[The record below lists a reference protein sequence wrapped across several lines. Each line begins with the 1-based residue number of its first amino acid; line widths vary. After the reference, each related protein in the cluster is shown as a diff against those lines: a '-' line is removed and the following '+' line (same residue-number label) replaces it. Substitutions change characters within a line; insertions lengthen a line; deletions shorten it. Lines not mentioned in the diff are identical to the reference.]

1 MCNAMRVG
9 IITIG
14 NELLSGFTIDRNAA
28 WIGQQLLSSGIK
40 VNVHH
45 TIPDDL
51 GVIYD
56 TLEYQ
61 FREWRCDQ
69 IIVTGGLGPT
79 VDDITVSSFLEY
91 FDDSHEFDKEYWEIL
106 SERFKRLNFKMPNLN
121 KNQAYKSKRGIMIP
135 NLVGTARGL
144 HYTKKHDSVLKS
156 VKGLIAGDK
165 NRVNFFALPGVPK
178 EMKSMFTNYVL
189 PEIEKSLKNK
199 VVCKSIRTTGV
210 PESILQEKITD
221 IIDANKEKCDIAF
234 LPHRMLG
241 VDIRLTS
248 SDNQLVVDLINSIVP
263 RIKKYVYGYDNDKL
277 EQVIADLLI
286 QNNLTVSTAESC
298 TSGLLASRLTDV
310 PGSSQYFKGGSVCYS
325 NELKIND
332 IGVDRDLIEKYGA
345 VSEEVAESLAKNIA
359 QKNNTDIGIGIT
371 GIAGPDGGTE
381 KKPVG
386 LVFVGIFYKNNLYIK
401 RYNLTPDRITNRELT
416 VTLCLNEIRKILR
429 NS

>member
-1 MCNAMRVG
+1 MRVG

-14 NELLSGFTIDRNAA
+14 NELLSGFTVDRNAA

-45 TIPDDL
+45 TIPDDF

-91 FDDSHEFDKEYWEIL
+91 FDDSHEFDKDYWEIL

-156 VKGLIAGDK
+156 VKGLITGDK

-189 PEIEKSLKNK
+189 PEIKKSLKNK

-248 SDNQLVVDLINSIVP
+248 SDNQLVEDLINSIVP

-332 IGVDRDLIEKYGA
+332 IGVDKDLIERYGA

-359 QKNNTDIGIGIT
+359 KKNNTDIGIGIT
-371 GIAGPDGGTE
+371 GIAGPGGGTE